1 MCNLRINVQYYSAS
15 VLFYV
20 QIQCYRQLTECSDR
34 TTSKCRLSACGS
46 VGVFFLKFEGLTT
59 TLRRRIAMI
68 GDRHVQLPPLY
79 VFTAIIFKVIK

>member
-1 MCNLRINVQYYSAS
+1 MVNVQYYSAS

-20 QIQCYRQLTECSDR
+20 QIQCYRQRTECSDR

-46 VGVFFLKFEGLTT
+46 VDVFILKFEGLTT

-68 GDRHVQLPPLY
+68 GDRHVQLLPLC
-79 VFTAIIFKVIK
+79 VFTAIIFKVMK

>member
-1 MCNLRINVQYYSAS
+1 MINVQYYSAS

-46 VGVFFLKFEGLTT
+46 VDIFFFLKFEGLTT

-68 GDRHVQLPPLY
+68 GPVLRVY
-79 VFTAIIFKVIK
+79 CYNFKTYEVTQS